1 MISIQNLRRSQFTDL
16 KDILKLVSI
25 PPVSFV
31 AGLNLAEGI
40 NRNILSPIFLPG
52 DVDEMLEA

>member
-1 MISIQNLRRSQFTDL
+1 MISIQNLRKSQFTDL

-31 AGLNLAEGI
+31 GGLNHAEGI
-40 NRNILSPIFLPG
+40 N
-52 DVDEMLEA
+52 